1 MEFQNDKNFNNP
13 EPALS
18 AQSVSIDFS
27 KVENGIN
34 EISSS
39 FWEEINKEM
48 MLNDLPLWRMW
59 R

>member
-13 EPALS
+13 EPTLS

-39 FWEEINKEM
+39 FWEEINNEIQSD
-48 MLNDLPLWRMW
+48 DLPLWRMW